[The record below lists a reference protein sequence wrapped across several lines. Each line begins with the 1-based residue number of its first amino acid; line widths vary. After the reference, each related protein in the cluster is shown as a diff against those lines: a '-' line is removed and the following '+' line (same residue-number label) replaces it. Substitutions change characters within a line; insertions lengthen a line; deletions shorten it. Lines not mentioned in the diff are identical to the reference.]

1 MVCKKVLSV
10 ILLVFSLVSSVS
22 VAEAAKKRSLKKTK
36 GPTQT
41 SLIVD
46 GHSGKILHERNART
60 KIYPASLTKVM
71 TLYLVFEAL
80 ESGKLTLN
88 QKMYVSKYATQAK
101 PSKLYLR
108 QKERIAVKD
117 VILALTV
124 KSANDAA
131 RVAAEN
137 IAGSEKKFA
146 RLMTIRAK
154 QLGMNDTNFENASGW
169 HDPKHVSTA
178 VDLAKLSIA
187 VKRDFPQY
195 YHYFNRT
202 NFVYKGKTIYGHNRV
217 TATYPGA
224 EGLKTGF
231 HTPSGY
237 NLITIATRGDKSL
250 VGVVTGRR
258 NSATRDRN
266 MVQLL
271 DQHFGVPQKA
281 LKKSRT
287 KTRMVSASKKSLAQ
301 SKAKPKG
308 GAKLAKAPKKNV
320 VKNKVAQKRKV
331 ASKSSKKNVKRN
343 VSMNNT
349 KKVASSKKVSS

>member
-1 MVCKKVLSV
+1 MVYKKVVSV
-10 ILLVFSLVSSVS
+10 ILVVFSLVSSVS
-22 VAEAAKKRSLKKTK
+22 VAEAAKRRTPVKKVTA
-36 GPTQT
+36 PTQT

-46 GHSGKILHERNART
+46 GHSGKILHESNARE

-80 ESGKLTLN
+80 DSGKMTLN
-88 QKMYVSKYATQAK
+88 HKMYVSKYATEAR
-101 PSKLYLR
+101 PSKLYLK
-108 QKERIAVKD
+108 QKERIAVED

-137 IAGSEKKFA
+137 IAGSEQKFA

-154 QLGMNDTNFENASGW
+154 QLGMNDTNFVNASGW
-169 HDPKHVSTA
+169 HDPRNVSTA

-187 VKRDFPQY
+187 IKRDFPQY

-224 EGLKTGF
+224 EGLKTGY
-231 HTPSGY
+231 HVPAGY

-250 VGVVTGRR
+250 VGVVTGGK

-271 DQHFGVPQKA
+271 DQHFGVPQKNA
-281 LKKSRT
+281 IKAR
-287 KTRMVSASKKSLAQ
+287 TRMASAVK
-301 SKAKPKG
+301 
-308 GAKLAKAPKKNV
+308 KAP
-320 VKNKVAQKRKV
+320 VKVRGVHKRKV
-331 ASKSSKKNVKRN
+331 ASIKSSKNTRKRN

-349 KKVASSKKVSS
+349 KKATSSKS

>member
-1 MVCKKVLSV
+1 MVYKKILSI
-10 ILLVFSLVSSVS
+10 ILVVFSLVSSVS
-22 VAEAAKKRSLKKTK
+22 VAEAAKKRVVRKAKA
-36 GPTQT
+36 PIQT

-46 GHSGKILHERNART
+46 GLSGKVLHERNART
-60 KIYPASLTKVM
+60 RIYPASLTKVM

-80 ESGKLTLN
+80 ESGKLALN

-117 VILALTV
+117 VVLALTV

-137 IAGSEKKFA
+137 IAGSENKFA
-146 RLMTIRAK
+146 RLMTLRAK

-187 VKRDFPQY
+187 IKRDFPQY
-195 YHYFNRT
+195 YHYFNKT

-250 VGVVTGRR
+250 VGVVTGRK
-258 NSATRDRN
+258 NSSIRDRS

-271 DQHFGVPQKA
+271 DQHFGVPKKT
-281 LKKSRT
+281 LKRSRV
-287 KTRMVSASKKSLAQ
+287 RMASASQKS
-301 SKAKPKG
+301 SIKAKVKS
-308 GAKLAKAPKKNV
+308 KQKTNLAKAPKKTV
-320 VKNKVAQKRKV
+320 VRNKAVQKRKV
-331 ASKSSKKNVKRN
+331 ASKPSKKNVKRN

-349 KKVASSKKVSS
+349 KKVASSKKS